1 MMRTAEYLPAVV
13 AVLVSA
19 AVGAAASLF
28 AGRLGPKKRAALHSA
43 HGQAFEGGS
52 EVIGQAHAPLALRL
66 YPMLLAFLIFD
77 VAVALF
83 LPWALLV
90 GQMASQASQICSV
103 ASPCLTKG
111 QLLGTGATFGVIL
124 VVAWL
129 HVRATR
135 AAKWNA

>member
-1 MMRTAEYLPAVV
+1 MRTAEYLPAVV

-28 AGRLGPKKRAALHSA
+28 AGRLGPKKRAAPQSA
-43 HGQAFEGGS
+43 HGQPFEGGS

-66 YPMLLAFLIFD
+66 YPMLLAFLVFD
-77 VAVALF
+77 VAVALL

-90 GQMASQASQICSV
+90 GQLASLPAEVCTV
-103 ASPCLTKG
+103 ASPCVSKS
-111 QLLGTGATFGVIL
+111 QLLGTGATFGVVL
-124 VVAWL
+124 VIAWL
-129 HVRATR
+129 HVRGTR